1 MFDLAGKIK
10 KKSGFDDMF
19 GDAIA
24 VPQSVQ
30 DALQIKKVFSD
41 GIFWLGKETLTTL
54 FQANRIRKMIFSN
67 TVRS

>member
-19 GDAIA
+19 GDAMA

-41 GIFWLGKETLTTL
+41 GIFWLGKECYS
-54 FQANRIRKMIFSN
+54 KMFRFSDIEILLA
-67 TVRS
+67 